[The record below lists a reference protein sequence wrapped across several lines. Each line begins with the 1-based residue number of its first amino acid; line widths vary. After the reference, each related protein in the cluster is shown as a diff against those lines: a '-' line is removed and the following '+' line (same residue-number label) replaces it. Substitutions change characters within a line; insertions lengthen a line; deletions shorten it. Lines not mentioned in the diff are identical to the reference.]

1 MKRKQI
7 DDDYSNKNRIINIV
21 IDNNLLNHIKNRLI
35 YSIGSI
41 ESNFEV
47 KLPLIIMIIQDS
59 IKNCKNKY
67 IIKDINKELALVI
80 EKKFTTKNKKNDI
93 HKINYCIVIITY
105 ELYIKAFP
113 GKLNINS
120 NKFYELYPHFVNYE
134 IEEQIKLFNFY
145 KCVLIFKNIIQ
156 FRRNFGFIF
165 DSSVMIIEGCNK
177 KYTRGGGSNLE
188 TRNRSKI
195 VFDVYGEVKK
205 PSMRHKKG
213 IFNNQYLSDISSD
226 EESND
231 EESYEEE
238 SLEEES
244 HEEESTDISSCDD
257 EYIYLKKMKVDFTLF
272 DSR

>member
-1 MKRKQI
+1 MKRKQKEG
-7 DDDYSNKNRIINIV
+7 DDYSNKNRILNIV

-35 YSIGSI
+35 YSIGNI

-67 IIKDINKELALVI
+67 IIKDINKELAQVI

-93 HKINYCIVIITY
+93 HKINYCIIIITY

-145 KCVLIFKNIIQ
+145 KCCVIFKNIIQ

-165 DSSVMIIEGCNK
+165 DSSVMILEGCNK

-188 TRNRSKI
+188 TRDRSKI

-205 PSMRHKKG
+205 ASMRHKKD
-213 IFNNQYLSDISSD
+213 IFNFDDLSDISD
-226 EESND
+226 
-231 EESYEEE
+231 EEE
-238 SLEEES
+238 SDNDRES
-244 HEEESTDISSCDD
+244 SDCSSSDSSSNNVD
-257 EYIYLKKMKVDFTLF
+257 YHFLKKMKVNFSIF
-272 DSR
+272 DSL